1 MNLRTVRC
9 FESVSVAAR
18 ASTSFVARHVAWFAV
33 MSVFAIALLLGSR
46 AGDFLANESNNL
58 RQADLLVVLGGGWE
72 ARTTMGGALM
82 RDGWA
87 QRVLLT
93 GMPKAHDRNGEP
105 SNDPRYSYLRSLG
118 VSSETILLDSSAK
131 STWEEAHVIRDLVK
145 KNGWSSV
152 LIVSDPPH
160 FRRLGWVCERVL
172 GVSNIDYRL
181 IASRPRWWNP
191 SLWWE
196 NKISASFVL
205 KEFIKLFYYRVKY
218 V

>member
-9 FESVSVAAR
+9 FESVSVVTR
-18 ASTSFVARHVAWFAV
+18 ASTSFVARYVAWFAM

-46 AGDFLANESNNL
+46 AGDFLANESNNP
-58 RQADLLVVLGGGWE
+58 RQADLVVILGGGWE
-72 ARTTMGGALM
+72 TRVVTGGSLM

-87 QRVLLT
+87 EHVLLT
-93 GMPKAHDRNGEP
+93 GVQKAHDRNGEP

-118 VSSETILLDSSAK
+118 VSSETILLDSSAE